1 MFKVGDKVTINPNW
15 DKSKG
20 NYGIVNWKKYVG
32 REFIIDDT
40 SIDNTSSESYCLEGL
55 PYWFPGYMLMPM
67 NNTIRGKLMKGK

>member
-1 MFKVGDKVTINPNW
+1 MKVGDEVIINPNW

-40 SIDNTSSESYCLEGL
+40 SSKSYYLEGL

-67 NNTIRGKLMKGK
+67 NGTIRGKLMKGK